1 MTPDVI
7 EIGRIKRSGM
17 PIMRLLTPVLVLL
30 LCLPAAAQAPPE
42 AGAAQPSAPAKP
54 AAKANPGKAAK
65 TPPVPAPA
73 KAFYAAMPEAERNA
87 IESDLV
93 WTGDYNGLVGA
104 PFEDRA
110 VAAVQSFQK
119 RNAGKETGILNPD
132 ERSRLAQSAKASQER
147 VGWRVVDDPATGAR
161 LGIPAKLVPQAVPG
175 KSGGRWQSGRGEVQ
189 VETFRVAAPGTTLAA
204 VFEQQKKEPST
215 RRVEY
220 NVLRADFFV
229 LSGLQGLKKFYVRGQ
244 VKDGAKDQVKDNDVR
259 GITILYDQAMEGIM
273 DPVAVAMSS
282 AFAPFPAQA
291 VAGVPAVRR
300 PVEYGTGLVVSAA
313 GHIVTDAD
321 LLTGCE
327 LIVVPGFGHADRVAA
342 DGGLA
347 LLRVNGARDLAP
359 VALAAGAPAGEVTL
373 VGIADPQAQNGGKAV
388 STARGRALANGA
400 LDPLPAAG
408 FAGAAALDATGSV
421 AGIVGLHA
429 PGPAA
434 VVPAPAIAKF
444 LGAQNVA
451 PAAGRTGL
459 DAVKA
464 AAVRVICIR
473 K

>member
-1 MTPDVI
+1 MDTV
-7 EIGRIKRSGM
+7 
-17 PIMRLLTPVLVLL
+17 MRLLTLALVLL
-30 LCLPAAAQAPPE
+30 LCLPAATQAPPE
-42 AGAAQPSAPAKP
+42 AGAVKPAAPARP

-73 KAFYAAMPEAERNA
+73 KAFYAAMPEAERSA
-87 IESDLV
+87 IQSDLV
-93 WTGDYNGLVGA
+93 WTGDYNGMVGVA
-104 PFEDRA
+104 FEDRA
-110 VAAVQSFQK
+110 IAAVQSFQK

-132 ERSRLAQSAKASQER
+132 ERSRLAQSAKAKQER

-161 LGIPAKLVPQAVPG
+161 LGIPAKLVPQAMPG
-175 KSGGRWQSGRGEVQ
+175 QSGGHWQSGRGEVQ

-215 RRVEY
+215 RQVEY

-244 VKDGAKDQVKDNDVR
+244 VKDQAKDNDVR
-259 GITILYDQAMEGIM
+259 GMTILYDQAMEGTM
-273 DPVAVAMSS
+273 DQVAVAMSS

-291 VAGVPAVRR
+291 VAAAPSARR
-300 PVEYGTGLVVSAA
+300 PVEYGSGLVVSSA

-321 LLTGCE
+321 LLTGCD
-327 LIVVPGFGHADRVAA
+327 LIVVPGFGHADRVAEE
-342 DGGLA
+342 GGVA
-347 LLRVNGARDLAP
+347 LLRINGARDLAP
-359 VALAAGAPAGEVTL
+359 VALAAGAPSGDVTL

-388 STARGRALANGA
+388 STARGRASANGA

-408 FAGAAALDATGSV
+408 FAGAAAIDATGSV

-429 PGPAA
+429 PGTAPGTAS

-451 PAAGRTGL
+451 PATGRAGL

-464 AAVRVICIR
+464 AAVRVVCIR